1 LKSRVSGSTAV
12 EFALVLV
19 IFWMFLFGILD
30 FTRMLFTW
38 GAANE
43 ASRDGARYAA
53 ICDDTANKAKVLLRM
68 QRILPQIQDINLTWS
83 PVGCTVSTCEGVN
96 LTITSLNY
104 QWISPLFGQGPL
116 AAIAM
121 PTFSTYSPR
130 EVMRQDITAASIACS

>member
-1 LKSRVSGSTAV
+1 LKFRVSGSTAV
-12 EFALVLV
+12 EFALILV
-19 IFWMFLFGILD
+19 ILWMFLFGILD
-30 FTRMLFTW
+30 FTRMLFIW

-53 ICDDTANKAKVLLRM
+53 ICDDTANKANVLLRM
-68 QRILPQIQDINLTWS
+68 QRILPQIQDINLAWS

>member
-1 LKSRVSGSTAV
+1 MIL
-12 EFALVLV
+12 
-19 IFWMFLFGILD
+19 WMFLFGILD

-43 ASRDGARYAA
+43 ASRDGARFAA

-68 QRILPQIQDINLTWS
+68 QRLLPQIQDIDLIWS

-121 PTFSTYSPR
+121 PKFSTYSPR
-130 EVMRQDITAASIACS
+130 EVMRQDIAAASIACS

>member
-96 LTITSLNY
+96 LTITSLYY

-121 PTFSTYSPR
+121 HTFSTYSPR
-130 EVMRQDITAASIACS
+130 EVMRMDITDASIACS

>member
-1 LKSRVSGSTAV
+1 MKFRVSGSTAV
-12 EFALVLV
+12 EFALILV
-19 IFWMFLFGILD
+19 ILWMFLFGILD

-68 QRILPQIQDINLTWS
+68 QRILPQIQDINLAWS

>member
-1 LKSRVSGSTAV
+1 MKSRVSGSTAV
-12 EFALVLV
+12 EFALILV
-19 IFWMFLFGILD
+19 ILWMFLFGILD